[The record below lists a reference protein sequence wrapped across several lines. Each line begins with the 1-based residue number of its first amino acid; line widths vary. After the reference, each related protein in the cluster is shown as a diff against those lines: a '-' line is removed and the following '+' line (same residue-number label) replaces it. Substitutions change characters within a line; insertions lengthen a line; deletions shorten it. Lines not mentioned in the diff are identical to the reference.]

1 MTCCGRRKNG
11 GTGNRREDPRVR
23 TAVRS
28 RWDKAVLVCAKCS
41 KKLDG
46 GFGESGKPLAKAL
59 RKHLKLKN
67 GPKSRAGVV
76 EVKCLDVCPKGAVVV
91 VDSERPGDWL
101 LVRPGDDLDAV
112 AARLGLDQGA

>member
-1 MTCCGRRKNG
+1 MR
-11 GTGNRREDPRVR
+11 TG
-23 TAVRS
+23 VRS

-41 KKLDG
+41 KKLDD
-46 GFGESGKPLAKAL
+46 GFGDGGKPLVKAL

-67 GPKSRAGVV
+67 GPKSAAGVV

-91 VDSERPGDWL
+91 VDSARPNDWL

-112 AARLGLDQGA
+112 AERLGLAGK

>member
-1 MTCCGRRKNG
+1 MR
-11 GTGNRREDPRVR
+11 TGVR
-23 TAVRS
+23 A

-41 KKLDG
+41 KKLDD
-46 GFGESGKPLAKAL
+46 GFGDGGKPLAKAL

-67 GPKSRAGVV
+67 GPKSAAGVV

-91 VDSERPGDWL
+91 VDSARPNDWL

-112 AARLGLDQGA
+112 AERLGLAGK